1 MTRSSGGSSEATA
14 TRLPSDHPKWPPP
27 PHSSRRRTSQRP
39 RRPSTPS
46 SRGPAS
52 TRAWSGSGRRQT
64 ARRVTAKGSD
74 PLPPPPH
81 RLTNSPSLSRAVIS
95 NKSTLSRLTP
105 PPSRPVSTGP
115 PSPSKNNE
123 PFPARHTESSRK
135 YFYICFFRT
144 QYLALPYII
153 CYTVATHIHTH
164 PINFNMTNYRTLV
177 ILLMMNLFCMFNNP
191 LVIISCVLKGFQK
204 PLLTGPL
211 PLPSH

>member
-1 MTRSSGGSSEATA
+1 MLHTNCCPFPHFLPDSKKNVGTSRAATMTRSSGGSSEATA

-74 PLPPPPH
+74 PPPPR

-135 YFYICFFRT
+135 YFYM
-144 QYLALPYII
+144 LLPHTISRFAIHHMLY
-153 CYTVATHIHTH
+153 CSHTH
-164 PINFNMTNYRTLV
+164 SYT
-177 ILLMMNLFCMFNNP
+177 
-191 LVIISCVLKGFQK
+191 SD
-204 PLLTGPL
+204 
-211 PLPSH
+211 